1 MAEKNHKLEF
11 PTNIV
16 QKFTFNKM
24 FKEGETKGNKWY
36 GISCNVDGV
45 EHVFFA
51 YDALWN
57 KLKTVKQG
65 DTCEVIK
72 AETKN
77 EQNKT
82 IKEWRVRI
90 NGESQGVV
98 KTNEIVEH
106 EEKQDQVQEV
116 KADERQYWLDK
127 EQRKSEQI
135 HWEVCLKAATK
146 LTTAEI
152 QYGQKVESTQSVKDA
167 IADYANFLYS
177 LKPEKLE
184 EGL

>member
-1 MAEKNHKLEF
+1 MSEQKNPKLEF
-11 PTNIV
+11 QTNVV

-24 FKEGETKGNKWY
+24 FKDGETKGNKWY
-36 GISCNVDGV
+36 GVSCNVDGV

-65 DTCEVIK
+65 DVCEVIK

-90 NGESQGVV
+90 NGEAQGAG
-98 KTNEIVEH
+98 KTKEIADTA
-106 EEKQDQVQEV
+106 EKQEQVQEV
-116 KADERQYWLDK
+116 KGEERQYWLDK
-127 EQRKSEQI
+127 EQRKAEQI
-135 HWEVCLKAATK
+135 HWEVCLKCAVEIAKEYLRVNPESEYDTK
-146 LTTAEI
+146 QDIT
-152 QYGQKVESTQSVKDA
+152 
-167 IADYANFLYS
+167 DYANFLYN
-177 LKPEKLE
+177 LKPAKEE